1 MRSNEVLPPAL
12 RATPLPEGGGSGE
25 TAIRPENGHTSLGS
39 AAPALDRGARAL
51 VLLFLGA
58 LVVGTVVVAVH
69 PAYRAAFL
77 SMLSGGGDEAS
88 PIWRS
93 NANYY
98 DAIDADMP

>member
-1 MRSNEVLPPAL
+1 M
-12 RATPLPEGGGSGE
+12 
-25 TAIRPENGHTSLGS
+25 
-39 AAPALDRGARAL
+39 
-51 VLLFLGA
+51 LLFLGA

-98 DAIDADMP
+98 DAVRADSP

>member
-1 MRSNEVLPPAL
+1 MDEK
-12 RATPLPEGGGSGE
+12 TGE
-25 TAIRPENGHTSLGS
+25 TAVNPDLRDGRSGS
-39 AAPALDRGARAL
+39 ADGPSAPALDRGARAL